1 MSVKSKRSEGHT
13 QSLEGTDFQALV
25 SICAVETRVVET
37 GWILASDTEHNKG
50 GE

>member
-1 MSVKSKRSEGHT
+1 MSVKSKRSKGHT
-13 QSLEGTDFQALV
+13 RFFQALV
-25 SICAVETRVVET
+25 SFCAVETRVVGT